1 MEIKSYSEIDELLRL
16 TEDMFSLA
24 SSGSWDEVEACEA
37 QRIAAIESLTPSKNE
52 TDQTTAA
59 KISRILDTNAEIVAL
74 ALNEKI
80 KIADEL
86 SLSRRLEKAEKAYRD
101 IDV

>member
-1 MEIKSYSEIDELLRL
+1 MTTDPYAEIDELLRL

-24 SSGSWDEVEACEA
+24 SAGSWDEVEACEA
-37 QRIAAIESLTPSKNE
+37 QRIAAIESLTPSENE

-59 KISRILDTNAEIVAL
+59 KISRILDKNAEIVSL
-74 ALNEKI
+74 ALTEKI

-101 IDV
+101 INV